1 VAARD
6 RFHSEGSRERQGSW
20 VVTLSARLRRVYDKT
35 VDALWLAMLVV
46 IPVTSFPALVSFAG
60 GTPVAPLALM
70 PLAGLVAVWLVP
82 ALLRGRKLPAPVI
95 PLLVFVCIAVLA
107 AAVALGL
114 RILPLHGASV
124 IGREARALLTLGI
137 AVGFYLC
144 AALLPAE
151 QRRIRPALRA
161 IYIGAVA
168 TLLWSTVQAA
178 VVMTGGERVPQ
189 AFVDLHRLISP
200 RDPVND
206 RLSGLAFEPSW
217 LGDQLVT
224 FYLPLFLAAVLTR
237 TSAWSSARRAWWLE
251 AALAV
256 WGLIVLALTRSRISY
271 ASLALMLG
279 VLGLAGVWSAA
290 ARLQRRRA
298 MNAAPARRGA
308 MLGMRVAMVLA
319 FLIACAG
326 GLYGAARVYSR
337 IDPRMVRLF
346 RTVDLLPEVRAH
358 YPNEVLYELAN
369 RIAFAERVAYW
380 EAGFRTFST
389 HPLLGVG
396 FGNSGFFMQAN
407 LPGYAFRLTEIRDLI
422 SGEFAGLPNPKNLWV
437 RLLAETGLLG
447 FAAFLT
453 WWIVIGAG
461 AFLLWRRGRGLERLI
476 GCAGLLAWIA
486 GLGEGFSLDTFALPH
501 TWILLGLVTHALTR
515 PLRPDSGK
523 DPGLAAAMLQ
533 SPASVE

>member
-1 VAARD
+1 MKD
-6 RFHSEGSRERQGSW
+6 R
-20 VVTLSARLRRVYDKT
+20 LSMAYHKT
-35 VDALWLAMLVV
+35 VDALWLSLLVV
-46 IPVTSFPALVSFAG
+46 IPVTSFPPLVSLAG
-60 GTPVAPLALM
+60 GTPVAPLALL
-70 PLAGLVAVWLVP
+70 PLGGLIVVWLVP
-82 ALLRGRKLPAPVI
+82 ALLRGRKLPALVM
-95 PLLVFVCIAVLA
+95 PLLAFVGLALLA
-107 AAVALGL
+107 AAVALGQG
-114 RILPLHGASV
+114 ILPLHGASV

-151 QRRIRPALRA
+151 QRRVRPALRA

-168 TLLWSTVQAA
+168 TLLWSTLQAA
-178 VVMTGGERVPQ
+178 IVMTGGERVPQ
-189 AFVDLHRLISP
+189 AFVDLHRLIAP
-200 RDPVND
+200 RDPVPD
-206 RLSGLAFEPSW
+206 RLTGLAFEPSW

-224 FYLPLFLAAVLTR
+224 FYLPLWLAGVITR

-251 AALAV
+251 AVLAV

-271 ASLALMLG
+271 ASFALMLG
-279 VLGLAGVWSAA
+279 VLGLVAVWNAA
-290 ARLQRRRA
+290 AWVQRRRA
-298 MNAAPARRGA
+298 GSAAPAHRGGT
-308 MLGMRVAMVLA
+308 LGIRVAMILA
-319 FLIACAG
+319 FLVACAG
-326 GLYGAARVYSR
+326 GMYGAASVYSR

-346 RTVDLLPEVRAH
+346 QTLELLPEVRAH
-358 YPNEVLYELAN
+358 YPNEEVYELAN
-369 RIAFAERVAYW
+369 RIAFAERIAYW

-407 LPGYAFRLTEIRDLI
+407 LPGYAFRLAEIRDLI

-453 WWIVIGAG
+453 WWIMIGAG
-461 AFLLWRRGRGLERLI
+461 AVLLWRRGHALEKLI
-476 GCAGLLAWIA
+476 GCAGLLGWIA

-501 TWILLGLVTHALTR
+501 IWILLGLVTHALTR

-523 DPGLAAAMLQ
+523 DADPHAAMLQ
-533 SPASVE
+533 SPASVG

>member
-1 VAARD
+1 MN
-6 RFHSEGSRERQGSW
+6 
-20 VVTLSARLRRVYDKT
+20 ARLRIGYDKT
-35 VDALWLAMLVV
+35 VDALWLMLLVA
-46 IPVTSFPALVSFAG
+46 IPVTSFPPLVTLAG
-60 GTPVAPLALM
+60 GTPVAPLALV
-70 PLAGLVAVWLVP
+70 PLAGLMAGWLVP
-82 ALLRGRKLPAPVI
+82 ALLRGRKLPALVM
-95 PLLVFVCIAVLA
+95 PLLVFVGLALLA
-107 AAVALGL
+107 AAVALGQ

-124 IGREARALLTLGI
+124 LGREARALLTLGI

-161 IYIGAVA
+161 IYIGAVVM
-168 TLLWSTVQAA
+168 LLWSTVQAA

-200 RDPVND
+200 RDPVPD

-224 FYLPLFLAAVLTR
+224 IYLPLWLAAVITR
-237 TSAWSSARRAWWLE
+237 TSAWSSGRRAWWLE
-251 AALAV
+251 AILAV

-271 ASLALMLG
+271 ASFGLMLG
-279 VLGLAGVWSAA
+279 VLGLVAVWNAA
-290 ARLQRRRA
+290 AWLQRRRA
-298 MNAAPARRGA
+298 ANAAPVHRGR
-308 MLGMRVAMVLA
+308 MLGMRVVMVLA
-319 FLIACAG
+319 FLVACAA

-346 RTVDLLPEVRAH
+346 QTVELLPEVRAH

-369 RIAFAERVAYW
+369 RVAFAERIAYW

-389 HPLLGVG
+389 HPVLGVG

-407 LPGYAFRLTEIRDLI
+407 LPGYAYRLTEIRDLI

-461 AFLLWRRGRGLERLI
+461 AVLLWRRGHALERLI
-476 GCAGLLAWIA
+476 GCAGLLGWIA
-486 GLGEGFSLDTFALPH
+486 GVGEGFSLDTFALPH

-515 PLRPDSGK
+515 PLRPDSRK
-523 DPGLAAAMLQ
+523 DPGPPVAMLQ
-533 SPASVE
+533 SPPSVE